1 MPLSGSIIVLLLVAA
16 VVALVA
22 PRARVPYTVA
32 LVVAGLLLSVVP
44 IVHPPPLTKELL
56 FAVFLPGLLFEAS
69 VQLEAD
75 EFWRNR
81 VIIFSLALP
90 AVVISTVIVAAALVL
105 LFPLIGAPLG
115 WGPAFVFATL
125 IAATDPIA
133 VVALVRTLG
142 APVRLAVLIEGESLL
157 NDGTAAVSFTTAVA
171 VVLGGQPRV
180 ATLAFEFAY
189 AIVIAIL
196 LGGAIGLLTR
206 KLLTWLDDAMV
217 MISVTTAAAYGSFL
231 IAEAMHASGVIAAV
245 MAGLLSGTE
254 AVKRAIAPES
264 RAVLRAFWDY
274 VAFALNSI
282 VFLLIGF
289 QAGVSTLLEA
299 WRIIAVA
306 FVVVTVTRIVVTYGV
321 VHAVAST
328 EAFPRRWTPVLAWSG
343 LRGSLAMVLALSL
356 PAEMVQR
363 DEIIAMTIGVVVL
376 SILIQ
381 GMTVRPLL
389 RRLGLD
395 KTEAHT

>member
-1 MPLSGSIIVLLLVAA
+1 MPLSGSIIVLLIVAA

-32 LVVAGLLLSVVP
+32 LVVAGLLLSAVP

-142 APVRLAVLIEGESLL
+142 APIRLAVLIEGESLL

-171 VVLGGQPRV
+171 VVLGGQPGV

-231 IAEAMHASGVIAAV
+231 IAETMHASGVIAAV
-245 MAGLLSGTE
+245 TAGLLSGTE

-306 FVVVTVTRIVVTYGV
+306 FVVVTVTRIVVTYAV
-321 VHAVAST
+321 VHTVANA